1 MDADAIIDEI
11 LDIDVQRRKITGEV
25 EAKKAEQNAD
35 TKQIPLLKKE
45 GKDTTALM
53 EQLKKLSDEIK
64 VLDSQLSDLEKKQT
78 DIILSIPNI
87 PSETTPIG
95 KDDSENVEIRRWGEP
110 KNFDFE
116 IKAHWDI
123 GKDLNILDPE
133 TAAKVTGARFH
144 FYRNLGAKLER
155 AIINFYLN
163 THSQHGY
170 EEIMPPFIVNLSL
183 IHI

>member
-1 MDADAIIDEI
+1 M
-11 LDIDVQRRKITGEV
+11 
-25 EAKKAEQNAD
+25 
-35 TKQIPLLKKE
+35 LKF
-45 GKDTTALM
+45 
-53 EQLKKLSDEIK
+53 
-64 VLDSQLSDLEKKQT
+64 
-78 DIILSIPNI
+78 
-87 PSETTPIG
+87 
-95 KDDSENVEIRRWGEP
+95 RRWGEP

-170 EEIMPPFIVNLSL
+170 EEIMPPFIVNRSSHDWYRTTSK
-183 IHI
+183 I